1 MDAYICDK
9 CKKAFE
15 LKNKVT
21 LSCRSD
27 MGVIV
32 DGLYKLDL
40 CPSCVEK
47 LKKFMGKKDKEK
59 K

>member
-21 LSCRSD
+21 LTCRSD

-40 CPSCVEK
+40 CPSCVE
-47 LKKFMGKKDKEK
+47 MGKKDKEK